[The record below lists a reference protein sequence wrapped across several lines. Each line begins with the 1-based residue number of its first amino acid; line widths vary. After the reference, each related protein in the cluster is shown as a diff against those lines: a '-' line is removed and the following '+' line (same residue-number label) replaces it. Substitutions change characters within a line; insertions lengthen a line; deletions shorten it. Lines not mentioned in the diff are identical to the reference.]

1 MAEQVPVERIG
12 TKEVLVEIEKQVPV
26 DKIVY
31 VDKQV
36 VTAVVRRS
44 LLL

>member
-1 MAEQVPVERIG
+1 MPVERIV
-12 TKEVLVEIEKQVPV
+12 TKEVLVEVEKQVPV

-36 VTAVVRRS
+36 STVICIS
-44 LLL
+44 HFL